1 MNVNVCLLTKR
12 QRDRSMSYEPKLVTE
27 QRVSCVVARAV
38 AVIGTIWP
46 NVPEVDYI
54 CMALTRLLCW

>member
-1 MNVNVCLLTKR
+1 
-12 QRDRSMSYEPKLVTE
+12 MSYEPKLVTE